1 MTNRIVALI
10 VLVGV
15 AASKGGAAKDASVKK
30 DKKKP
35 TAEKKEKK
43 KEADEPVE
51 EMDATEALLA
61 EEPQSKDPFDEL
73 PKG

>member
-15 AASKGGAAKDASVKK
+15 AASKGGAAKDACVKK

-43 KEADEPVE
+43 IEAEPVE
-51 EMDATEALLA
+51 EMDAAEALLA

>member
-15 AASKGGAAKDASVKK
+15 AASKGGAAKDACVKK

-35 TAEKKEKK
+35 TAEKKENK
-43 KEADEPVE
+43 KEAEPVE
-51 EMDATEALLA
+51 EMDASEALLA

>member
-10 VLVGV
+10 VLIGV

-35 TAEKKEKK
+35 IAEKKEKK
-43 KEADEPVE
+43 KDAEPEE
-51 EMDATEALLA
+51 EMDASEAVLA

>member
-43 KEADEPVE
+43 KEAEPVE

>member
-15 AASKGGAAKDASVKK
+15 AASKGGAAKDACVKK

-43 KEADEPVE
+43 KEAEPVE